1 MSTADITIHLDS
13 EPQGALRADIESR
26 VASLDGV
33 TEVSFSEKARHLM
46 VVHFD
51 SHKLHTDRIL
61 EAVRRTGVGA
71 ELIGL

>member
-1 MSTADITIHLDS
+1 MSTADITVHLDS
-13 EPQGALRADIESR
+13 EPTGALRADIEGR
-26 VASLDGV
+26 VASLPGV
-33 TEVSFSEKARHLM
+33 TAVHFSEQASHLM

-51 SHKLHTDRIL
+51 SQKVHTDKII

>member
-1 MSTADITIHLDS
+1 MSTADITVHLDS
-13 EPQGALRADIESR
+13 EPSSALRADIESR
-26 VASLDGV
+26 VGSLPGV
-33 TEVSFSEKARHLM
+33 TEVTFSEKASHLV

-51 SHKLHTDRIL
+51 SHKVHTDKII